1 MEVLLIPDNDL
12 EVLRSFDGRGNIAL
26 SAYLC
31 LDTHQCR
38 ESAYN
43 EFMQQMQARLAEHAS
58 QPDVQ
63 DALVEDMEIVGLY
76 LRTNGHRRHAGVA
89 IFSCAARLFWRAFP
103 LIEAIPTKVTVGSR
117 FDLEPLMSAVSQP
130 A

>member
-1 MEVLLIPDNDL
+1 MEVLLILDSDL
-12 EVLRSFDGRGNIAL
+12 EVLRSFDGRGSVTL

-31 LDTHQCR
+31 LDTPQRR

-43 EFMQQMQARLAEHAS
+43 EFMQQMQARLDECAS
-58 QPDVQ
+58 QPEVQ
-63 DALVEDMEIVGLY
+63 DALGEDMEIVRLY
-76 LRTNGHRRHAGVA
+76 LMTNGHRRHAGVA

-103 LIEAIPTKVTVGSR
+103 LSVPISTKVTVGSR
-117 FDLEPLMSAVSQP
+117 FDLEPLTSTASHP